1 MLVLLFYY
9 FKKKNIPK
17 VNKPILIFLL
27 PLVVLIVAE
36 KTITQSPSAYQ
47 FNESFLSWTV
57 LALSIAFTSPLPCH
71 QVVGFLAMSFFLYIG
86 RMWLHYEKIRDDLYV
101 HSISSLIVISIM
113 VRSKE
118 SFDRQLF
125 SQMMITK
132 NQAAH
137 WLSVLE

>member
-1 MLVLLFYY
+1 
-9 FKKKNIPK
+9 
-17 VNKPILIFLL
+17 
-27 PLVVLIVAE
+27 
-36 KTITQSPSAYQ
+36 
-47 FNESFLSWTV
+47 
-57 LALSIAFTSPLPCH
+57 
-71 QVVGFLAMSFFLYIG
+71 
-86 RMWLHYEKIRDDLYV
+86 MWLHYEKIRDDLYV